1 MPGSP
6 KQIEVKIERMITAW
20 KTLAP
25 DKRFGGMTF
34 AEFEALAEQSKAPR
48 IRLEE
53 LRDEIKQEEAARDRA
68 DVSFLAKAELVVAGV
83 VADPTEGNNSA
94 LYEAMGYVRKSER
107 QSGLTR
113 KRKEAG
119 DGK

>member
-1 MPGSP
+1 MPNSP
-6 KQIEVKIERMITAW
+6 KKSEEKIERMITAW
-20 KTLAP
+20 RTLAP
-25 DKRFGGMTF
+25 DKSFGGMTLG
-34 AEFEALAEQSKAPR
+34 EFEAFAETSRAPR
-48 IRLEE
+48 RRLEE

-68 DVSFLAKAELVVAGV
+68 DVNFLAKAELVVAGV

-113 KRKEAG
+113 KKKNVE
-119 DGK
+119 DT